1 MALGTLRG
9 CCAVVQTGRLEG
21 GALPS
26 VVVNSTLDRNLGALL
41 ALNGALARELS
52 ELEPADGL
60 EWVVTEEGEGSP
72 GAVYKE
78 EGGTAR
84 ALSSRR
90 TPRAEGERW
99 AAQADLSKHAV
110 FVVRGFGL
118 GYHIGSLAKQAAG
131 RGAVIVFEPDKRL
144 LRAVL
149 ERIDCTEWIAGVAIL
164 TDADDRGAIVEVTN
178 RIEPLIAM
186 GTAVLDHP
194 ASLARLARE
203 NAAQRF
209 MERFTAVVATVRVS
223 IASTMVQTLV
233 TLRNC
238 LQNLNHYA
246 TRPGIGALRGA
257 FAGRAAIVVSAG
269 PSLQRNVELLSR
281 PGVADRFVIV
291 AVQTVLRPLLER
303 GIRPHFVC
311 ALDYHEVSKRFYEGL
326 TEESV
331 RGVTLVAEPKVNPS
345 VPAAFPGKIRMVGDG
360 FLDLILGEGEGG
372 LARPMGRLQAGTT
385 VAHLCCYLARF
396 LGCDPVCLIGQDL
409 GFTDGQ
415 YYAAGASIHGVWGA
429 ELNEFKTLE
438 TLEWQRIVR
447 HRPILRKETDH
458 LGRPVYT
465 DEQMHTYLTQFARDF
480 RAEAQA
486 GRTTVDATEGGVLK
500 PGTVCRPLAE
510 VIDAELARPSPA
522 ESVPA
527 VLERIERGEGARDR
541 LAVTKA
547 VQDRLRHVRQGVWRI
562 GELSRRAGG
571 HLSEAAEH
579 HRDQQ
584 RVNGL
589 IAKLEATRSQVRAIE
604 PGWTAVQLLNQT
616 GAFRRMRADRALSV
630 EEGLD
635 AMARQRRQIERDAMN
650 VEWLAESADEMAALL
665 DGAAATLEGGEP
677 VTRDPAVLSCALESG
692 VRAEVAAAKGL
703 ALVMLDSSAAWWG
716 AARDPLGVRV
726 QGRTVLSLTLE
737 RLGRA
742 ERVGPIVVASDDVG
756 LSRRAAEGTPAGTLE
771 RVIFEKVECA
781 RAWPHAVARASRA
794 LAAAC
799 WRGGLTDLT
808 CFDEALEPGLAAAVM
823 ARHGAGLCGAVVA
836 GSSWCCVDPAL
847 VDAVVARHEEDR
859 ALHRVTFA
867 HAAPGLGAAMIE
879 TGVLGDLA
887 NARRGGG
894 LWGSMGG
901 LLGYSPVAPVADAI
915 AKGMCV
921 ATSDAVRHTRVRAT
935 AETAAEA
942 AWLEAALNGAGLNV
956 ATATAA
962 QVAGAVNAHA
972 ARRGAVTPNHVEL
985 RLNEGGHAM
994 PFALASAW
1002 ITRIAARQ
1010 AAGAAV
1016 TLRDGSLA
1024 HPRLFDL
1031 LELARKAAGG
1041 SLCVHVRT
1049 DLFCSLD
1056 LVDRLCAAEP
1066 DVVSVDCHADSADM
1080 YAALTGRGVD
1090 AYSTVR
1096 GNLERLMGA
1105 RRLVDGVLRLPMV
1118 VPRLT
1123 RRDAVY
1129 GQLEEWY
1136 DRHLL
1141 ACGWA
1146 VLDPL
1151 EAPVAGERIAPL
1163 PLPATARAR
1172 EAASRV
1178 VVYPDA
1184 RVSGGGAE

>member
-1 MALGTLRG
+1 MVA
-9 CCAVVQTGRLEG
+9 
-21 GALPS
+21 
-26 VVVNSTLDRNLGALL
+26 NSTLDRNLGALL
-41 ALNGALARELS
+41 ALNAGLARELA

-60 EWVVTEEGEGSP
+60 EWVATDEGEEAPS
-72 GAVYKE
+72 AIYKE
-78 EGGTAR
+78 EEGGAAR
-84 ALSSRR
+84 SLASRR

-99 AAQADLSKHAV
+99 AAQADLTKHAV
-110 FVVRGFGL
+110 FVVRGFAL
-118 GYHIGSLAKQAAG
+118 GYHVGALARRAAG

-149 ERIDCTEWIAGVAIL
+149 ERVDCTEWIAGVAIL

-194 ASLARLARE
+194 ASLARLGRG

-238 LQNLNHYA
+238 LQNLDHYA
-246 TRPGIGALRGA
+246 TCPGIESLRGA
-257 FAGRAAIVVSAG
+257 FAGRTAIVVSAG
-269 PSLQRNVELLSR
+269 PSLQRNIDLLSR
-281 PGVADRFVIV
+281 RGVADRFVIV
-291 AVQTVLRPLLER
+291 AVQTVLRPLLDK

-311 ALDYHEVSKRFYEGL
+311 ALDYHEVSRRFYEGL
-326 TEESV
+326 TEEAV

-345 VPAAFPGKIRMVGDG
+345 VPSAFPGKIRMVGDG
-360 FLDLILGEGEGG
+360 FLDLVLGEGEGG
-372 LARPMGRLQAGTT
+372 LARPMGRLPAGTT

-438 TLEWQRIVR
+438 TMEWQRIVR

-486 GRTTVDATEGGVLK
+486 GRTTIDATEGGVRK

-510 VIDAELARPSPA
+510 VIDEELARPAPA

-527 VLERIERGEGARDR
+527 VLARVELGEGTREKAPT
-541 LAVTKA
+541 LKA
-547 VQDRLRHVRQGVWRI
+547 VGDRLRHVRQGVWRI

-579 HRDQQ
+579 HKDQQ

-589 IAKLEATRSQVRAIE
+589 IAKLEGSRAQVRAIE
-604 PGWTAVQLLNQT
+604 PGWTAVQLLNQA

-635 AMARQRRQIERDAMN
+635 AMARQRRQIERDLKN
-650 VEWLAESADEMAALL
+650 VEWLAETADEMAGLL
-665 DGAAATLEGGEP
+665 DGAAETLEGGER
-677 VTRDPAVLSCALESG
+677 VTRDPPASAASLEGG
-692 VRAEVAAAKGL
+692 VRVETAALKAV
-703 ALVMLDSSAAWWG
+703 ALVMLDTSASWWG
-716 AARDPLGVRV
+716 TPRDPLAVRL
-726 QGRTVLSLTLE
+726 QGRTALSLTLE

-742 ERVGPIVVASDDVG
+742 ERVGPIVVVTDDVDVA
-756 LSRRAAEGTPAGTLE
+756 RRAAEGTSAATLG
-771 RVIFEKVECA
+771 RVIFEPVAVA
-781 RAWPHAVARASRA
+781 RAWPYAVARASRA
-794 LAAAC
+794 MAAAC
-799 WRGGLTDLT
+799 WRGGLNDLT
-808 CFDEALEPGLAAAVM
+808 CYDEAFDAAAAAAVM
-823 ARHGAGLCGAVVA
+823 ERHGGGACGVVVC
-836 GSSWCCVDPAL
+836 GPSWCCVDPAV
-847 VDAVVARHEEDR
+847 VDAVVARHAEDR

-867 HAAPGLGAAMIE
+867 HAAPGLGAAMVE
-879 TGVLGDLA
+879 TRVLSDLA
-887 NARRGGG
+887 NGRRGGG

-901 LLGYSPVAPVADAI
+901 LLGYSPVAPVADLI
-915 AKGMCV
+915 AKGACV
-921 ATSDAVRHTRVRAT
+921 TTNEAVRHTRVRAT
-935 AETAAEA
+935 ADTTAEA
-942 AWLEAALNGAGLNV
+942 AWLEAALNAAGLD
-956 ATATAA
+956 ARTATAA
-962 QVAGAVNAHA
+962 QTAGAVNARAASPDAVLPLHA
-972 ARRGAVTPNHVEL
+972 EL
-985 RLNEGGHAM
+985 RLTHGGETM

-1002 ITRIAARQ
+1002 ISKMGARQ
-1010 AAGAAV
+1010 VAGAAV
-1016 TLRDGSLA
+1016 TLRDSGLS

-1031 LELARKAAGG
+1031 LAAAREVAGG
-1041 SLCVHVRT
+1041 ALCVHVRT
-1049 DLFCSLD
+1049 DLCVEPA
-1056 LVDRLCAAEP
+1056 LVDRLCAAAP
-1066 DVVSVDCHADSADM
+1066 DVVSVDCHADMAEV
-1080 YAALTGRGVD
+1080 YATLTGRGVGD
-1090 AYSTVR
+1090 FALLRS
-1096 GNLERLMGA
+1096 NLERLMNG
-1105 RRLVDGVLRLPMV
+1105 RRSVEGVLRLPMV

-1129 GQLEEWY
+1129 GQIEDWY

-1151 EAPVAGERIAPL
+1151 EAPVGGERIAPL
-1163 PLPATARAR
+1163 PLPASARAR

-1178 VVYPDA
+1178 VVDPDG
-1184 RVSGGGAE
+1184 RVSHGGGA